1 MHIKVQVASV
11 VAALLLGGAVAA
23 AQFANESGRALAG
36 APEDIAAAVIANN
49 ELGSGLGT
57 VQIRINHW
65 STDADRT
72 QLFTALR
79 ESGPQALLK
88 ALQKMPSVGTIRTP
102 SSVGYNLHYA
112 RQSAVGDGRR
122 IVIATDRPMDF
133 WEATNQGRS
142 VDYPFTIIQMQLDQN
157 GKGTGTMSYAT
168 KIEAND
174 DLVILEDIA
183 STPFRLTNVQAKPRK

>member
-1 MHIKVQVASV
+1 
-11 VAALLLGGAVAA
+11 
-23 AQFANESGRALAG
+23 
-36 APEDIAAAVIANN
+36 
-49 ELGSGLGT
+49 

-65 STDADRT
+65 STDEDRT

-79 ESGPQALLK
+79 ESGGQALLK
-88 ALQKMPSVGTIRTP
+88 ALQKMRPVGTIRTP
-102 SSVGYNLHYA
+102 NSVGYDLHYA

-133 WEATNQGRS
+133 WEATNRGRS
-142 VDYPFTIIQMQLDQN
+142 TDYPFTIIQMQLDRN

-183 STPFRLTNVQAKPRK
+183 STPFKLTNIEAKPRK